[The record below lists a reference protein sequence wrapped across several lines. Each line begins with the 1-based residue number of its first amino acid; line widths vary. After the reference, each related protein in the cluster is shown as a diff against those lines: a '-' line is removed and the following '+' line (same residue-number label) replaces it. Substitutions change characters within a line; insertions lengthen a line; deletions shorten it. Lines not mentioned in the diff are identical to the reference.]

1 MNIQRSN
8 QINKRLSFVFGDREY
23 FRRLFNIG
31 IPIVLQQL
39 VTSSLN
45 LVGQVMIGQLG
56 EVAVASV
63 GLANQIFF
71 LLSLLLFGITSGLA
85 IFTAQFWGASDEEN
99 IHRVQGL
106 AILLGLMASTL
117 FFLASQFFPEA
128 LMGIYSQ
135 DPAVV
140 SMGGQYLRVF
150 GWSFLFFSVQFSYAL
165 ILRTVGQARLP
176 MVVSIFALS
185 LNVVVS
191 YLLIFG
197 VGPLPAFG
205 VMGAAAGILISRIVE
220 CAVLLLLA
228 YRLNTPV
235 AASISQLLD
244 IDMGLIKRVMPSAWP
259 VALNELLWS
268 WGITTYNIIYARIST
283 ESIAAVNIAAA
294 IDQMAFVLFSG
305 IAHGTSVLVGNW
317 IGAGDH
323 DQAYKYAGRSM
334 IISFTVALLMGGLV
348 LLMSPVILSWY
359 KVSPEVLENA
369 RKILIVVA
377 AFMWL
382 RAMNI
387 VLILGVFRSGGDTR
401 FGLFL
406 DGIIIWILGV
416 PLAYL
421 AAFWLHLPVYL
432 VYVFVMSEEITK
444 FVLGTRRY
452 LTKRWIHNLANPI
465 EANPVVVLNIDG
477 QLD

>member
-1 MNIQRSN
+1 MVSRSATLS
-8 QINKRLSFVFGDREY
+8 KRFSFIFGDRQY
-23 FRRLFNIG
+23 FQRLFGIG
-31 IPIVLQQL
+31 LPIVLQQL

-71 LLSLLLFGITSGLA
+71 LLSLLLFGLNSGLA
-85 IFTAQFWGASDEEN
+85 IFTAQFWGAMDVKN

-106 AILLGLMASTL
+106 AVTSGLIASTI
-117 FFLASQFFPEA
+117 FFLVSQFFPEN
-128 LMGIYSQ
+128 LIGIYSK
-135 DPAVV
+135 DPAVI

-150 GWSFLFFSVQFSYAL
+150 SWSFLFFSVQFSYAL

-176 MVVSIFALS
+176 MVVSVFALS
-185 LNVVVS
+185 FNVLLS
-191 YLLIFG
+191 YVLIFG
-197 VGPLPAFG
+197 IGPLPALG
-205 VMGAAAGILISRIVE
+205 VMGAAAGILVSRVVE
-220 CAVLLLLA
+220 CLILLLLA
-228 YRLNTPV
+228 YRLKTPV
-235 AASISQLLD
+235 AASIPQMLD
-244 IDMGLIKRVMPSAWP
+244 IKMSLIRKVFPSAWP
-259 VALNELLWS
+259 VAINELLWS

-305 IAHGTSVLVGNW
+305 IAHATSVMVGNR
-317 IGAGDH
+317 IGAGD
-323 DQAYKYAGRSM
+323 DEQAYRYAGRSM
-334 IISFTVALLMGGLV
+334 LIGFIVALGMGGLI
-348 LLMSPVILSWY
+348 LLLSPLILSLY
-359 KVSPEVLENA
+359 KVSPQVLDNA
-369 RKILIVVA
+369 HKILFVVA

-382 RAMNI
+382 RALNI

-421 AAFWLHLPVYL
+421 AAFAFHLPVYL
-432 VYVFVMSEEITK
+432 VYLFVMSEEITK
-444 FVLGTRRY
+444 FILGIRRY
-452 LTKRWIHNLANPI
+452 LTKKWIHNLAEPVEVI
-465 EANPVVVLNIDG
+465 PVVE
-477 QLD
+477 

>member
-1 MNIQRSN
+1 MITNRSTHVGP
-8 QINKRLSFVFGDREY
+8 ILSFILGDREY

-85 IFTAQFWGASDEEN
+85 IFTAQFWGASDVKN

-106 AILLGLMASTL
+106 AILSGLVASTI
-117 FFLASQFFPEA
+117 FFLAAQFFPEN
-128 LMGIYSQ
+128 LIRIYSE
-135 DPAVV
+135 DPAVI

-150 GWSFLFFSVQFSYAL
+150 SWSFLFFSVQFSYAL

-185 LNVVVS
+185 LNVLLS
-191 YLLIFG
+191 YGLIFG
-197 VGPLPAFG
+197 VGPVPAMG

-220 CAVLLLLA
+220 CVVLLALA
-228 YRLNTPV
+228 YRLKTPV
-235 AASISQLLD
+235 AASIPQLLD
-244 IDMGLIKRVMPSAWP
+244 IDLSLIRRVLPSAWP

-305 IAHGTSVLVGNW
+305 IAHGTSVMVGNW
-317 IGAGDH
+317 IGAGDR
-323 DQAYKYAGRSM
+323 DRAFQYAGRSM
-334 IISFTVALLMGGLV
+334 IIGFLIAIAMGGLV
-348 LLMSPVILSWY
+348 LLLSPIILSWY
-359 KVSPEVLENA
+359 KVSPEVLNYA
-369 RKILIVVA
+369 QKILVVVA
-377 AFMWL
+377 SFMWL

-421 AAFWLHLPVYL
+421 AAFVFHLPVYW
-432 VYVFVMSEEITK
+432 VYLSVMSEEITK
-444 FVLGTRRY
+444 FILGIRRY
-452 LTKRWIHNLANPI
+452 LTRRWIHNLAEPV
-465 EANPVVVLNIDG
+465 EAIPVVE
-477 QLD
+477 

>member
-1 MNIQRSN
+1 MFSERMT
-8 QINKRLSFVFGDREY
+8 FVFGDQEY

-85 IFTAQFWGASDEEN
+85 IFTAQFWGAADVKN

-106 AILLGLMASTL
+106 SLITGFSASTL
-117 FFLASQFFPEA
+117 FFLASQFFSEF
-128 LMGIYSQ
+128 LIGIYSQ
-135 DPAVV
+135 DPAVI
-140 SMGGQYLRVF
+140 SLGGQYLRVF
-150 GWSFLFFSVQFSYAL
+150 SWSFLFFSVQFSYAL

-185 LNVVVS
+185 LNVVLS

-197 VGPLPAFG
+197 LGPLPALG
-205 VMGAAAGILISRIVE
+205 VMGAAAAILASRIVE
-220 CAVLLLLA
+220 CLVLLVLA
-228 YRLNTPV
+228 YRLKTPV
-235 AASISQLLD
+235 AASIPQLLD
-244 IDMGLIKRVMPSAWP
+244 MNMDLIRRVLPSAWP
-259 VALNELLWS
+259 VALNELMWS

-294 IDQMAFVLFSG
+294 IDQIAFVLFSG

-323 DQAYKYAGRSM
+323 DEAFRYAGRSM
-334 IISFTVALLMGGLV
+334 ILSFLLAIGMGGLI
-348 LLMSPVILSWY
+348 LLFSPVILSWY
-359 KVSPEVLENA
+359 KVSPDVLENA
-369 RKILIVVA
+369 KKILVVIA

-416 PLAYL
+416 PLAYM
-421 AAFWLHLPVYL
+421 AAFLFHLPVHL
-432 VYVFVMSEEITK
+432 VYLFVMSEEITK
-444 FVLGTRRY
+444 FILGIRRY
-452 LTKRWIHNLANPI
+452 LTKRWIHNLVEPGEVIPVI
-465 EANPVVVLNIDG
+465 E
-477 QLD
+477 